1 MEAPPKPKPKRVRS
15 KHPKFRKGGN
25 GTDPEHVA
33 PGPGEAP
40 SFRSLPWKRK
50 PQACLLPVSTNPASS
65 PSPPSSSSASSPASA
80 CADKKN
86 K

>member
-1 MEAPPKPKPKRVRS
+1 MSLFILAAWKPPPKPKPKRVRS

-50 PQACLLPVSTNPASS
+50 LQACLLPLPQSS
-65 PSPPSSSSASSPASA
+65 FILLCLLSCPRLRRQEE
-80 CADKKN
+80 
-86 K
+86 